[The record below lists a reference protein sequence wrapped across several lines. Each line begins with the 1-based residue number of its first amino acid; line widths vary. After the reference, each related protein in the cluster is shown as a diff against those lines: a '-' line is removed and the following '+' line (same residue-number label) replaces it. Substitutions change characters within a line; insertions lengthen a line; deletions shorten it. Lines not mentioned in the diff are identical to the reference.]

1 MNRITARNKR
11 YVRRKRG
18 VRKDIFGSPSRPR
31 LTVTRSCKNIY
42 AQIIDDTSG
51 KTLCMASTIEK
62 DGKVEAGS
70 NCAAAKA
77 IGERLASKAKS
88 AGIEAVVFDRN
99 GYKFHGRVKALADG
113 AREGGLKF

>member
-1 MNRITARNKR
+1 MKNKKIIARKRRAKKVRNKI
-11 YVRRKRG
+11 VEHG
-18 VRKDIFGSPSRPR
+18 DIR
-31 LTVTRSCKNIY
+31 LSIHRTNANIY

-51 KTLCMASTIEK
+51 TTLCMASTIEK

-70 NCAAAKA
+70 NCTAAKA

-88 AGIEAVVFDRN
+88 AGIKAVVFDRN

>member
-1 MNRITARNKR
+1 
-11 YVRRKRG
+11 
-18 VRKDIFGSPSRPR
+18 
-31 LTVTRSCKNIY
+31 
-42 AQIIDDTSG
+42 
-51 KTLCMASTIEK
+51 MASTIEK

-88 AGIEAVVFDRN
+88 VGIESVVFDRN